1 MKKALINLLKVKSL
15 LSITG
20 MIVFIIL
27 SLNGRLDDALIA
39 KILTMIFQSFFTKDV
54 KDTKEEKTETV
65 TGSIENK

>member
-39 KILTMIFQSFFTKDV
+39 TILTMIFQSFFTKDV

>member
-1 MKKALINLLKVKSL
+1 MMFTWRNTIKI
-15 LSITG
+15 
-20 MIVFIIL
+20 FIIL

-39 KILTMIFQSFFTKDV
+39 TILTMIFQSFFTKDV

>member
-39 KILTMIFQSFFTKDV
+39 TILTMIFQSFFTKDV
-54 KDTKEEKTETV
+54 KDTKEETTETV
-65 TGSIENK
+65 TNTVEK